1 MKGIQMKLRKLL
13 FWSLCCALGFFGKT
27 IISPVTNLLSDLT
40 NIPGGIGTAFSLMFL
55 VVAAECVPKF
65 GCCALTGLVQG
76 LLAVATGRIGAMGLL
91 SPLGYILP
99 GMAIDLALL
108 FARSMRV
115 KRVWRTMLANMLAS
129 VTAALTANLIVFRM
143 SGTALLMYLGTS
155 ALCGAV
161 SGMAASKIACLAE
174 NAIGTKRKE

>member
-1 MKGIQMKLRKLL
+1 MKLRKLL
-13 FWSLCCALGFFGKT
+13 FWTLCCVLGFFGKT

-65 GCCALTGLVQG
+65 GCCALMGLVQG
-76 LLAVATGRIGAMGLL
+76 MLAIATGRIGAMGLL

-99 GMAIDLALL
+99 GMAIDLALM
-108 FARSMRV
+108 FARSVRM
-115 KRVWRTMLANMLAS
+115 KRICRTMTANILAS
-129 VTAALTANLIVFRM
+129 VTASLTANLIVFRM
-143 SGTALLMYLGTS
+143 KGTALLMYLGTA

-161 SGMAASKIACLAE
+161 CGLLASRAAALAE
-174 NAIGTKRKE
+174 RAIGVKREK